1 MLFGWTLEIWVLAAA
16 ASLVAGVVR
25 GFTGFG
31 FALILVTAVT
41 VLAPP
46 SEIVPVS
53 LLLDIFAGIRMLP
66 HVHAD
71 IDRRGSVLMVLGA
84 LPAIPLGALALSALS
99 DDAMRLGIGVAVL
112 VATLA
117 IAAGIGL
124 KRVPGTGLK
133 LVTGATMGLLSGAA
147 GIPGPP
153 VILLYLSSPLPVA
166 TLRATAVAVFLV
178 TDLVS
183 VVVMGFYGLITM
195 HLLLHCLVLIP
206 IVEGAVF
213 LGRRLYGRADPGT
226 VKRAA
231 LVLLATLA
239 VVVIG
244 RSLLN

>member
-1 MLFGWTLEIWVLAAA
+1 MLFGWTLEIWVLAAV
-16 ASLVAGVVR
+16 ASLVAGVMR

-46 SEIVPVS
+46 SDIVPVS

-112 VATLA
+112 IATLA

-133 LVTGATMGLLSGAA
+133 LATGATMGLLSGAA

-183 VVVMGFYGLITM
+183 VVVMGFYGLITA
-195 HLLLHCLVLIP
+195 HLLLHCLILIP
-206 IVEGAVF
+206 IVEGAVL
-213 LGRRLYGRADPGT
+213 LGRRLYGRADPAT

-231 LVLLATLA
+231 LVLLGTLA

-244 RSLLN
+244 RSVLG